1 MKALLRIY
9 QMASTL
15 NCTLLELYIAN
26 ALPIMALSSN
36 MTNKIQVSRPVC
48 SATAAGRVFGPLK
61 ALYGNPLKAP
71 TVRIMAKKQ
80 SALQG
85 TIALNRKARFDYLL
99 HERFEAGLVL
109 TGWEVKALRA
119 GKAQLTDTYV
129 LLKDGE
135 AFLLGSNITPL
146 NTASTHVNADPKRTR
161 KLLLHR
167 KEIARLIGATQQKGQ
182 TCIPMALFWKGNRVK
197 CEIALATGKKE
208 HDKRAAIKER
218 EWKLDKQRLMKDFN
232 R

>member
-9 QMASTL
+9 QTASTL

-61 ALYGNPLKAP
+61 AL

>member
-1 MKALLRIY
+1 
-9 QMASTL
+9 MASTL
-15 NCTLLELYIAN
+15 SCTLLELYIGN

-61 ALYGNPLKAP
+61 AL